1 MRLFFFF
8 SFLIL
13 FVSCGTEV
21 TDKSIKNQSKPLVA
35 DIPMALFS
43 GEMSFNDEFV
53 TVKTF
58 SNGDPILHAQSK
70 SRWAE
75 AAENGTP
82 AWCYIDSINKHG
94 VLYNGYC
101 ITDGRQLLDGL
112 RFMNEIDASIFI
124 SDFDAPKVTESSI
137 YLMER
142 SYMGNFNTLGFENIW
157 IKGSEVKAGM
167 NYVLSY
173 SPSRALVQLRKAHLG
188 NGYFIRTLKTN

>member
-1 MRLFFFF
+1 M
-8 SFLIL
+8 
-13 FVSCGTEV
+13 
-21 TDKSIKNQSKPLVA
+21 VA

-124 SDFDAPKVTESSI
+124 SDFDAPKVKESSI

>member
-21 TDKSIKNQSKPLVA
+21 TDKSIKNQSKPIVA

-70 SRWAE
+70 SSWAK

-82 AWCYIDSINKHG
+82 AWCYVDSVNKQG
-94 VLYNGYC
+94 FLYNGFC
-101 ITDGRQLLDGL
+101 ISDEREVIKGITY
-112 RFMNEIDASIFI
+112 MKEIEVSMFI
-124 SDFDAPKVTESSI
+124 SDFDAPEVKESDL
-137 YLMER
+137 YLVER
-142 SYMGNFNTLGFENIW
+142 SYMGNFNNLGFENIW
-157 IKGSEVKAGM
+157 VKSNEVKTGM
-167 NYVLSY
+167 DYVLSY
-173 SPSRALVQLRKAHLG
+173 HPERALVQLRRAHPG
-188 NGYFIRTLKTN
+188 NGYLIRTLKTN

>member
-1 MRLFFFF
+1 
-8 SFLIL
+8 
-13 FVSCGTEV
+13 
-21 TDKSIKNQSKPLVA
+21 
-35 DIPMALFS
+35 MALFS

-53 TVKTF
+53 TVTKF

-82 AWCYIDSINKHG
+82 AWCYVDSVNKRG
-94 VLYNGYC
+94 FLYNGFC
-101 ITDGRQLLDGL
+101 ISDDREVIKDI
-112 RFMNEIDASIFI
+112 RYMNEIDASIFI
-124 SDFDAPKVTESSI
+124 SDFDAPKVKESDI

-142 SYMGNFNTLGFENIW
+142 TYMGNFNTLGFENIW

-173 SPSRALVQLRKAHLG
+173 SPERAMVQLRKAHLG
-188 NGYFIRTLKTN
+188 SGYFIRTLKTN

>member
-21 TDKSIKNQSKPLVA
+21 TDKSIKNQSKPIVA

-101 ITDGRQLLDGL
+101 ITYGRQLLDGL

-173 SPSRALVQLRKAHLG
+173 SPSRAFVQLRKAHLG

>member
-21 TDKSIKNQSKPLVA
+21 TDKSIKNQSKPMVA

>member
-21 TDKSIKNQSKPLVA
+21 TDKSIKNQSKPMVA

-124 SDFDAPKVTESSI
+124 SDFDAPKVTESII

>member
-21 TDKSIKNQSKPLVA
+21 TDKSIKNQSKPIVA

-43 GEMSFNDEFV
+43 GEMSFNDGFV

>member
-1 MRLFFFF
+1 MRLLFCL
-8 SFLIL
+8 SIVIL
-13 FVSCGTEV
+13 FASCGTE
-21 TDKSIKNQSKPLVA
+21 SIDRSKINQNKAFVA

-53 TVKTF
+53 TVTKF

-82 AWCYIDSINKHG
+82 AWCYVDSVNKRG
-94 VLYNGYC
+94 FLYNGFC
-101 ITDGRQLLDGL
+101 ISDDREVIKDI
-112 RFMNEIDASIFI
+112 RYMNEIDASIFI
-124 SDFDAPKVTESSI
+124 SDFDAPKVKESDI

-142 SYMGNFNTLGFENIW
+142 TYMGNFNTLGFENIW

-173 SPSRALVQLRKAHLG
+173 SPERAMVQLRKAHLG
-188 NGYFIRTLKTN
+188 SGYFIRTLKTN

>member
-21 TDKSIKNQSKPLVA
+21 TDKSIKNQSKPMVA

-58 SNGDPILHAQSK
+58 SNGDSILHAQSK

>member
-1 MRLFFFF
+1 MRLLFCL
-8 SFLIL
+8 SVVIL
-13 FVSCGTEV
+13 VGSCGTET
-21 TDKSIKNQSKPLVA
+21 TDKSKTNQNKPFVA
-35 DIPMALFS
+35 DIPMAFFS
-43 GEMSFNDEFV
+43 GEMSFNDEFLTV
-53 TVKTF
+53 TKF

>member
-21 TDKSIKNQSKPLVA
+21 TDKSIKNQSKPMVA

-43 GEMSFNDEFV
+43 GEMSFNDEFL

>member
-1 MRLFFFF
+1 MRPLYFLFC
-8 SFLIL
+8 IV
-13 FVSCGTEV
+13 FVTSCGEDP
-21 TDKSIKNQSKPLVA
+21 TDKSNKNQNKAFVA

-53 TVKTF
+53 TVIKF

-82 AWCYIDSINKHG
+82 AWCYVDSVNKQG
-94 VLYNGYC
+94 FLYNGFC
-101 ITDGRQLLDGL
+101 ISDDREVIKDI
-112 RFMNEIDASIFI
+112 RYMNEIDASIFI
-124 SDFDAPKVTESSI
+124 SDFDAPKVKESDI

-142 SYMGNFNTLGFENIW
+142 TYMGNFNTLGFENIW
-157 IKGSEVKAGM
+157 IKGSQVKAGM

-173 SPSRALVQLRKAHLG
+173 SPERAMVQLRKAHLG
-188 NGYFIRTLKTN
+188 SGYFIRTLKTN